1 MIEVCQIGYTEISI
15 SRSPPSTAESTP
27 DKHLRSHLH
36 IIHFALV
43 KSVQMDGWV
52 AGDGWMDRSND
63 DDRRSDV
70 ITSNW
75 FIIWRNDRVIC
86 LTIDLLFI
94 NVNLRIYCIRRLDRL
109 LHSPLANTFFM
120 LFRCVVQFQRLWRN
134 WNWHS
139 SRLRLIPFII
149 TSSNRVLLRQM
160 SCKLSLWLANA
171 DEEDCWEWWWW
182 CGWCCCCCCCSLLR
196 LHTRTGSRMT
206 LLPSTLKVNK

>member
-15 SRSPPSTAESTP
+15 SRSPPPQDERPEPRQTSQVSLTCP
-27 DKHLRSHLH
+27 LRS
-36 IIHFALV
+36 
-43 KSVQMDGWV
+43 STGDGWV
-52 AGDGWMDRSND
+52 GWTADRG
-63 DDRRSDV
+63 SDV

-94 NVNLRIYCIRRLDRL
+94 NVNLCIYCIRSCLVVVN
-109 LHSPLANTFFM
+109 SPLANTFFM
-120 LFRCVVQFQRLWRN
+120 LLRWLVQFQRLCRN

-149 TSSNRVLLRQM
+149 TSRRRVLFRQM
-160 SCKLSLWLANA
+160 SCKLSWLLLLIVNDA
-171 DEEDCWEWWWW
+171 CGW
-182 CGWCCCCCCCSLLR
+182 CGGGCCCCCCLLR

-206 LLPSTLKVNK
+206 LLPSTLEEINK